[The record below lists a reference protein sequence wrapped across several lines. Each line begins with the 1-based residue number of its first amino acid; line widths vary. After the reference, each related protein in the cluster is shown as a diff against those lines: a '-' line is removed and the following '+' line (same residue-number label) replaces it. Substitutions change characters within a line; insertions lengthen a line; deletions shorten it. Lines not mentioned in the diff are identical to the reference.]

1 MFNFS
6 ERLINRF
13 YEWKWWDIR
22 SVIKFKQQIPAKKK
36 GNNQNLDLVSVFFFW
51 VSGNKSSVQFLPT
64 SAYSEQA
71 M

>member
-13 YEWKWWDIR
+13 YEWKWWDIC

-51 VSGNKSSVQFLPT
+51 VSGNKNSVQFLPT